1 MRFSALALAAYFGAL
16 AVAQSTSIA
25 DLPVCARN
33 CVGSNLGGCNAIDVR
48 CICSNT
54 DYISGLSCCVLNS
67 CSPEDQQRTIDFAL
81 KHTECVKFSV
91 QRRVLCSLVNLIFRG
106 IPSSFRDVNR
116 RIGSP
121 GYNKRGVT

>member
-1 MRFSALALAAYFGAL
+1 MRFSALALAACFGAL

-33 CVGSNLGGCNAIDVR
+33 CVGSNLGGCNPIDVR

-81 KHTECVKFSV
+81 ERTECVKFGI
-91 QRRVLCSLVNLIFRG
+91 QRRFLCSLVSFVFSG

-116 RIGSP
+116 RICSA